1 MIYEGIIKQF
11 MQSFKF
17 YKDEIEIIE
26 KNLEKIKF
34 LNNFKHTLEEKIML
48 IFFDINIDS
57 KKIKLTDTKYS
68 ELENNIKYCNS
79 ECLHNYEKFLNNHTL
94 LKIYC
99 YKILFSENLEN
110 FTSDELNRFIINT
123 FEKLNT
129 FECYN
134 ALVVKS
140 LFI

>member
-79 ECLHNYEKFLNNHTL
+79 ECLHNYVKFLNNHTL
-94 LKIYC
+94 LKIYF

>member
-48 IFFDINIDS
+48 IFFDINI
-57 KKIKLTDTKYS
+57 YW
-68 ELENNIKYCNS
+68 
-79 ECLHNYEKFLNNHTL
+79 
-94 LKIYC
+94 
-99 YKILFSENLEN
+99 
-110 FTSDELNRFIINT
+110 
-123 FEKLNT
+123 
-129 FECYN
+129 
-134 ALVVKS
+134 
-140 LFI
+140 